1 MSPRKSSARQAKAKA
16 TGPSGE
22 SSTPTPAPAA
32 SNARR
37 RWNITGPRV
46 PDLAPASDPLKDD
59 DFTESSDDS
68 DADQDVKKEEG
79 VKKEEE
85 PEDDFSGLLN
95 HRFSS
100 VKGEPEPD
108 SLAKHKKAAKRAE
121 DELRVYVLCFQ
132 RDPPGSASNQYRTTA
147 QLEKAQ
153 LELDDDADDWKIT
166 VMVNNHPDFK
176 RWTVFNFKDKKI
188 RTTFGDWM
196 AALNANLSGSI
207 RIVGIRKPVTS
218 DKDNVKT
225 SANAEMAKRLAALG
239 DKDLPGVDPRSPDS
253 GATLRSAPSE
263 LW

>member
-46 PDLAPASDPLKDD
+46 PDLAPASDPPKDD

-79 VKKEEE
+79 VNKEEE

-147 QLEKAQ
+147 QLGAQHTIFLTKSSSLNMFRDLLEEKAQ

-239 DKDLPGVDPRSPDS
+239 D
-253 GATLRSAPSE
+253 
-263 LW
+263 

>member
-1 MSPRKSSARQAKAKA
+1 MFR
-16 TGPSGE
+16 
-22 SSTPTPAPAA
+22 
-32 SNARR
+32 
-37 RWNITGPRV
+37 
-46 PDLAPASDPLKDD
+46 DLL
-59 DFTESSDDS
+59 E
-68 DADQDVKKEEG
+68 
-79 VKKEEE
+79 
-85 PEDDFSGLLN
+85 
-95 HRFSS
+95 
-100 VKGEPEPD
+100 
-108 SLAKHKKAAKRAE
+108 
-121 DELRVYVLCFQ
+121 
-132 RDPPGSASNQYRTTA
+132 
-147 QLEKAQ
+147 EKAQ

-263 LW
+263 LWPAPRSAKFL